1 MECDRT
7 SLGSVKP
14 GSNTLF
20 EPDFGRILTQ
30 IEHVLHVVEARR
42 SPIQPQ
48 CSTYRTLGEGHAAGR
63 LVRDLK
69 SLALAGKQ
77 HRMITDHITTTNG
90 GEADGLALASTGMT
104 FTPIDCNLLQITI
117 QRTGNHFTHAQRRT

>member
-63 LVRDLK
+63 LVRDLEA
-69 SLALAGKQ
+69 LALAGEQ
-77 HRMITDHITTTNG
+77 HRVITHHITTANS
-90 GEADGLALASTGMT
+90 GEADGFPLAGTGMT
-104 FTPIDCNLLQITI
+104 FTTIDRNLLQITT
-117 QRTGNHFTHAQRRT
+117 QRTGNHFTHAQRRA